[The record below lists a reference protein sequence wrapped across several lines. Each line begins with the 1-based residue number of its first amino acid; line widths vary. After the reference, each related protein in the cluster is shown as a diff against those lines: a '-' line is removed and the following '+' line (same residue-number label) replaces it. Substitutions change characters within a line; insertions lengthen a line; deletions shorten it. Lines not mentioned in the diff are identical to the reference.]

1 MKIKVIENFFDLQ
14 LHEQKLIGD
23 EYEVKKERADELVE
37 KKLVQLVE
45 ENGKKTNRKA
55 TPKSK
60 TL

>member
-45 ENGKKTNRKA
+45 ENAKKTVRKA

-60 TL
+60 TI

>member
-1 MKIKVIENFFDLQ
+1 MKIKAIENFFDLQ
-14 LHEQKLIGD
+14 LHKQMLIGD

-45 ENGKKTNRKA
+45 EDGKKTVRKT

>member
-23 EYEVKKERADELVE
+23 EYEVEKKRADELVE

-45 ENGKKTNRKA
+45 ENAKKTVRK
-55 TPKSK
+55 TTSKSK
-60 TL
+60 TI

>member
-45 ENGKKTNRKA
+45 KNAKKTVRKA

-60 TL
+60 TI